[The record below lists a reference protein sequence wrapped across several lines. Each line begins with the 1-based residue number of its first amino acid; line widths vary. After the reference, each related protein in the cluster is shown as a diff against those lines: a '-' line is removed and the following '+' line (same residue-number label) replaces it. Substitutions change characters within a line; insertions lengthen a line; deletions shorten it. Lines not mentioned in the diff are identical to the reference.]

1 MRPVRL
7 ASAVVITL
15 LASVGLLRVT
25 ASSPAAAAAAD
36 STSSHWVASWATS
49 PTDDTFPVDP
59 TLTSIPATLTKQT
72 IRDVITP
79 HLGGSELRIHLSN
92 RFDSSPTTLG
102 HVTIG
107 IQASGAGATDI
118 HDVTFAGSTSVTI
131 PAGADVTSDPVDLK
145 FAAFT
150 PLAVSIYVPGIL
162 QGSITKHWTSNA
174 TTYYSGA
181 FSGDRAGQASGSSFT
196 GSLESWF
203 YVDGLDVE
211 APASACSVVAFG
223 DSITDGWVAGSTL
236 SIPESTIPDNV
247 NGRYPDDLQRRLDSA
262 GVPISVVNAGISAN
276 ELLSST
282 FSAFTG
288 PSGLSRFGTDAL
300 GQAGVCGILVLEG
313 INDLGYGGATPAGL
327 EAGYTQLISQ
337 AHAAGLKIWL
347 GTILPA
353 SNAIADGVFIAPS
366 SDTYRQQVNT
376 WIRTQ
381 TLADGYVDFAA
392 ALQDPSNPSDLNPAY
407 ASVDSLHPSLAGY
420 QAMANTVPLSMLETA
435 LR

>member
-1 MRPVRL
+1 MRPSRV
-7 ASAVVITL
+7 ASAVGVML
-15 LASVGLLRVT
+15 LVSVGLLSVT
-25 ASSPAAAAAAD
+25 ASSPSAAA
-36 STSSHWVASWATS
+36 SISSASSRWVASWAASPSDDTW
-49 PTDDTFPVDP
+49 PTDS
-59 TLTSIPATLTKQT
+59 TLTLIPTTLTMQT

-79 HLGGSELRIHLSN
+79 HLGGSQLRIHLSN
-92 RFDSSPTTLG
+92 RFDSSPTAIG

-107 IQASGAGATDI
+107 IQTSGAGATDI
-118 HDVTFAGSTSVTI
+118 QNVTFAGSASVRI
-131 PAGADVTSDPVDLK
+131 PAGADVISDPVDLN

-150 PLAVSIYVPGIL
+150 PLAVSVYVPGLL
-162 QGSITKHWTSNA
+162 QGSITKHWASNA

-181 FSGDRAGQASGSSFT
+181 LSGDQTRQASGSSFT
-196 GSLESWF
+196 GSMESWF

-211 APASACSVVAFG
+211 APASTCSVVAFG
-223 DSITDGWVAGSTL
+223 DSITDGFVSGSAV
-236 SIPESTIPDNV
+236 SVPESTIPDNV

-282 FSAFTG
+282 LSAFTG

-300 GQAGVCGILVLEG
+300 GQSGVCGVLVLEG

-327 EAGYTQLISQ
+327 EAGYAQLISQ

-353 SNAIADGVFIAPS
+353 SNAVTDGVFLAPS
-366 SDTYRQQVNT
+366 SDTYRQEVNT

-392 ALQDPSNPSDLNPAY
+392 AMQDPSNPSDLNPAY
-407 ASVDSLHPSLAGY
+407 ASVDNLHPNLAGY
-420 QAMANTVPLSMLETA
+420 QVMADTVPLSMLETA
-435 LR
+435 LP